1 LVAELEVAEAAWK
14 AWPLIR
20 SILRARKR
28 GQEAKADL
36 GRPKRFHDPVT
47 GDPLSL
53 GEEASWLLQG
63 FIRRWTVFAV
73 VSGFTAFAWIH
84 GRIWD
89 QGWTDIWN
97 LFASYWALALET
109 IVGIALFSQTRR
121 DAVHLR
127 QAHFIIERVEQ
138 MEQRQQLILGL
149 ICSRMGIKLP
159 KTPDQGGKV

>member
-1 LVAELEVAEAAWK
+1 V
-14 AWPLIR
+14 R

-28 GQEAKADL
+28 GRAVKADL
-36 GRPKRFHDPVT
+36 GRQQRFHDPVT

-63 FIRRWTVFAV
+63 FIRRWTVFAL
-73 VSGFTAFAWIH
+73 VSAFTAFAWIH

-109 IVGIALFSQTRR
+109 IVGIAMFSQTRR
-121 DAVHLR
+121 DAVKIRKIEAISDR
-127 QAHFIIERVEQ
+127 QTEF
-138 MEQRQQLILGL
+138 MDRQDALMAL

-159 KTPDQGGKV
+159 KAPDQAGKV